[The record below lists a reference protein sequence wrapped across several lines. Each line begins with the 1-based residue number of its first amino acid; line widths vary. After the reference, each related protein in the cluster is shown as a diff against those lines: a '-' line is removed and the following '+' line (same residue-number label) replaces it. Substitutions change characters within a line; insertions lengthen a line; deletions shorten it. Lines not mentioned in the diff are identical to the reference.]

1 MVMKMQI
8 PDHNSNIMEIVTEEF
23 NGQYFYGLE
32 LILDELFDKKKNI
45 SKKDN
50 TEKVDWFGLSDLSI

>member
-1 MVMKMQI
+1 MVTKMQI
-8 PDHNSNIMEIVTEEF
+8 LDHNSNIMEIVTEEF

-32 LILDELFDKKKNI
+32 FILDELFDKKENI

-50 TEKVDWFGLSDLSI
+50 TEKVDWFGLSDSSI